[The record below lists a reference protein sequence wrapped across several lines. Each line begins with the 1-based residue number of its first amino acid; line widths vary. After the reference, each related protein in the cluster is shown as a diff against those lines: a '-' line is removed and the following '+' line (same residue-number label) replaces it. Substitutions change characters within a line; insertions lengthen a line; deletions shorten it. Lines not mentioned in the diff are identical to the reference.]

1 MQKKAIIITWEK
13 FQDHE
18 VIYPYYALKEHG
30 FEVVLCGGPNL
41 GRINGILGVCIL
53 HVIC

>member
-41 GRINGILGVCIL
+41 VESMVFSECIL